1 MPYRYFYIII
11 RYIKQME
18 KRIMNAGEFFSK
30 LFENPV
36 NTVITVLT
44 VVIIIELIKY
54 FSNRK

>member
-1 MPYRYFYIII
+1 
-11 RYIKQME
+11 ME
-18 KRIMNAGEFFSK
+18 KRIMNAGEFVSK

-44 VVIIIELIKY
+44 VVIIIELINY

>member
-1 MPYRYFYIII
+1 
-11 RYIKQME
+11 ME
-18 KRIMNAGEFFSK
+18 ERIMNAGEFFSK